1 MAPALAGILG
11 VALAGTADGQVP
23 TPAAPVALPP
33 AVPLLPLDR
42 LGPRGPGPENTPQ
55 TPTDPGLSSRPP
67 ALAGPP
73 GTAAPAAASPA
84 APTGRGDANSV
95 SGPPISPVPNPT
107 DSFLSPPAAGV
118 TGPPG
123 PAAPFLREV
132 IGHSSDPTAEG
143 GLPVLAAPVSGP
155 GATGPCPPSGGPAQT
170 VLERLG
176 TYYKGG
182 FVLVD
187 SPDPDRVPFRLV
199 ARNFAQVRFTNT
211 QLDSLTFVDHL
222 GGVRPVDP
230 RNDISFNRDLLV
242 LSGYALD
249 PKMQY
254 NVVIWSSGSLASVVV
269 AGGLTYQFSESFNL
283 SGGYNGLPGSRSLI
297 GNFKDLAGIDRS
309 LADTFFR
316 PGFTQGVW
324 ATGEPADGLY
334 YNVMVGNS
342 LNTLQI
348 GAGKIDANLAYSGS
362 VWWEPLGSY
371 GPAEAYNDFEKHA
384 DPVIRLGTSLTRA
397 REDRFTDSSKTA
409 PDNIQIHNSDGTL
422 FFETGSL
429 APGVTVLLADYT
441 MWALDA
447 GVKYEGLALNGQY
460 YFRWLNNFRA
470 DGPVPQS
477 STFDHGFEASA
488 GYFVIPQTCE
498 LYART
503 SYVFGAFRDSHEFCG
518 GFNWYP
524 LENRGVRVVG
534 EVGRVEHSPVGNII
548 TPYRA
553 GQSGWM
559 YLLQAQLDF

>member
-1 MAPALAGILG
+1 MQSLRRRITAAALAGIL
-11 VALAGTADGQVP
+11 VAAPSGTANGQVP
-23 TPAAPVALPP
+23 TPAAPVA
-33 AVPLLPLDR
+33 
-42 LGPRGPGPENTPQ
+42 
-55 TPTDPGLSSRPP
+55 
-67 ALAGPP
+67 
-73 GTAAPAAASPA
+73 ASPA
-84 APTGRGDANSV
+84 APTGRGAATPV
-95 SGPPISPVPNPT
+95 PGPPISPVPNPT
-107 DSFLSPPAAGV
+107 DSFLGPPVAGV

-123 PAAPFLREV
+123 PFAPFLREV
-132 IGHSSDPTAEG
+132 IGRPNDPA
-143 GLPVLAAPVSGP
+143 LVSGP
-155 GATGPCPPSGGPAQT
+155 APAGACPPSIAPAQT
-170 VLERLG
+170 VAERLG
-176 TYYKGG
+176 TYYKNG

-187 SPDPDRVPFRLV
+187 TPDPDRVPFRLV
-199 ARNFAQVRFTNT
+199 ARNFAQIRFTNT
-211 QLDSLTFVDHL
+211 QLDSLEFVDHL
-222 GGVRPVDP
+222 GRTRPVDP

-242 LSGYALD
+242 LSGYAFD

-309 LADTFFR
+309 MADTFFR

-324 ATGEPADGLY
+324 ATGEPVDGLY

-447 GVKYEGLALNGQY
+447 GFKYEGLALNGQY
-460 YFRWLNNFRA
+460 YFRWLNNFRT

-488 GYFVIPQTCE
+488 GYFVVPQKCE

-503 SYVFGAFRDSHEFCG
+503 SFVFGAFRDSHEYCW

-534 EVGRVEHSPVGNII
+534 EVGRIEQSPVGNII